1 MKAMVNA
8 RYGGPEVLELKDV
21 EKPAPQ
27 DHEVLVKVRATS
39 VNAADLHSLRGTP
52 RIFRFQF
59 GLPNPKIT
67 ILGGDVAGEVEA
79 VGAAVTQFR
88 PGDAVFGDASVGGFG
103 AFAEYVAVPDH
114 VLVPKPTTISFEQA
128 AAVPLAAVTALQ
140 GLRRA
145 GEIRP
150 GDRVLINGAT
160 GGVGSFAVQIAK
172 SYGAEVT
179 GVCNPQKMDTV
190 RAMGADYVIDYTQED
205 FTRSGQRYDVIIDI
219 AANHSALA
227 YRRALN
233 PQGRYVFVG
242 FSTMPHMIGII
253 ILGAW
258 LSRTTSQDFIFMG
271 IAKPNQQDLNLLS
284 ELLEAGKIAPCVDRT
299 YPLSGVP
306 DAIRYVEDRRVHGK
320 VVITVTPDT
329 SA

>member
-1 MKAMVNA
+1 MKAIVNS

-21 EKPAPQ
+21 EKPTPQ
-27 DHEVLVKVRATS
+27 DNEVLVKVRATS
-39 VNAADLHSLRGTP
+39 VNAADWHSLRGTP
-52 RIFRFQF
+52 LIFRFQF

-79 VGAAVTQFR
+79 VGAAVTQFQ
-88 PGDAVFGDASVGGFG
+88 PGDAIFGDASASGFG
-103 AFAEYVAVPDH
+103 AFAEYVAVPEH
-114 VLVPKPTTISFEQA
+114 LLVPKPATIPFEQA
-128 AAVPLAAVTALQ
+128 AAVPLAATTALQ
-140 GLRRA
+140 ALRRA

-150 GDRVLINGAT
+150 GDKVLINGAT

-179 GVCNPQKMDTV
+179 GVCNPKKMDTV
-190 RAMGADYVIDYTQED
+190 RAMGADHVIDYTQED
-205 FTRSGQRYDVIIDI
+205 FTRNGQQYDVIIDI
-219 AANHSALA
+219 AANHSAFA
-227 YRRALN
+227 YRRAMS

-242 FSTMPHMIGII
+242 FSTMLHMIGIV

-271 IAKPNQQDLNLLS
+271 MAQPNQQDLKVLS
-284 ELLEAGKIAPCVDRT
+284 DLLEAGKIAPCIDRT

-306 DAIRYVEDRRVHGK
+306 DAIRYMEDRLVHGK
-320 VVITVTPDT
+320 LVITMDRNNR
-329 SA
+329 

>member
-8 RYGGPEVLELKDV
+8 RYGSPDVMELKEV

-27 DHEVLVKVRATS
+27 DNEILVKVRATS
-39 VNAADLHSLRGTP
+39 VNAADWHSLRGSP
-52 RIFRFQF
+52 LIFRFQF
-59 GLPNPKIT
+59 GFPKPKIT

-79 VGAAVTQFR
+79 VGAAVTQFK

-103 AFAEYVAVPDH
+103 AFAEYVTVPEH
-114 VLVPKPTTISFEQA
+114 LLVPKPATITFEQA
-128 AAVPLAAVTALQ
+128 AAVPLAATTALQ

-150 GDRVLINGAT
+150 GDKVLINGAT
-160 GGVGSFAVQIAK
+160 GGVGTFAVQIAK

-179 GVCNPQKMDTV
+179 GVCNPKKMDTV
-190 RAMGADYVIDYTQED
+190 RSIGADHVIDYTQED
-205 FTRSGQRYDVIIDI
+205 FTRNGQQYDVIIDI

-227 YRRALN
+227 YRRALS
-233 PQGRYVFVG
+233 PQGRYIFVG
-242 FSTMPHMIGII
+242 FSTMAHMIGII

-258 LSRTTSQDFIFMG
+258 LSRTTSKDFIFMG
-271 IAKPNQQDLNLLS
+271 MAEPNQQDLLFVS
-284 ELLEAGKIAPCVDRT
+284 DLLETGKIVPYIDKT

-306 DAIRYVEDRRVHGK
+306 DAIRHMEDRLVHGK
-320 VVITVTPDT
+320 IVITVDH
-329 SA
+329 